1 MNTQEINAILSKECA
16 SFLGTFPADHIP
28 VGRGWSVI
36 NLDASNKPG
45 SHWTVVGN
53 CEFFD
58 PYGIGPLSHYIL
70 THLKK
75 RCKKKWWFNK
85 TALQSNN
92 SKVCG
97 HYAIF
102 YILLRCKG
110 VTPDAIVKILT
121 NSSWPDRLVY
131 NFVKELK

>member
-1 MNTQEINAILSKECA
+1 MNTREINAILGKECA
-16 SFLGTFPADHIP
+16 SFLGTFPANHIP

-36 NLDASNKPG
+36 NLDESDKPG
-45 SHWTVVGN
+45 SHWTVVGP

-58 PYGIGPLSHYIL
+58 SYGISPLSHYIL

-75 RCKKKWWFNK
+75 RCKKKWWYNNIS
-85 TALQSNN
+85 LQSYN

-97 HYAIF
+97 HYCIY

-110 VTPDAIVKILT
+110 VTPDAIIKTLT
-121 NSSWPDRLVY
+121 NSSQPDRLVY
-131 NFVKELK
+131 TFVQQLK